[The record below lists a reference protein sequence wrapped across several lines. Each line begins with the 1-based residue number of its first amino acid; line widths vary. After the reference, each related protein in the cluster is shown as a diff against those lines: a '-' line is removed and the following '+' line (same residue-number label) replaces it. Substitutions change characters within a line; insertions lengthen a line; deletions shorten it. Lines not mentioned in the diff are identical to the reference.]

1 MINYFAYDEPQPE
14 SGRPFSITAEV
25 AGCPWRAGHRLV
37 RIALKASGVKDGA
50 ALNVQNEI
58 LAREVMAQVEF
69 NPTRVSSYRLV
80 GYDQTLKDGAFTG
93 AIHSGDAVTI
103 LYEIVPSGMPAQTAE
118 TLVVTVHYK
127 QPACA
132 EAEVAEEV
140 LTDEGQD
147 YASASPDFKFAAA
160 VAEFGMFL
168 RNSSV
173 ENRRRL
179 GAIAE
184 LANKG
189 RGSDRDGR
197 RAGFIEL
204 IRQTQLLTR
213 G

>member
-1 MINYFAYDEPQPE
+1 MPRRI
-14 SGRPFSITAEV
+14 GRPR
-25 AGCPWRAGHRLV
+25 WR
-37 RIALKASGVKDGA
+37 IFPS
-50 ALNVQNEI
+50 
-58 LAREVMAQVEF
+58 
-69 NPTRVSSYRLV
+69 
-80 GYDQTLKDGAFTG
+80 GAFWLR
-93 AIHSGDAVTI
+93 S
-103 LYEIVPSGMPAQTAE
+103 
-118 TLVVTVHYK
+118 
-127 QPACA
+127 A

-140 LTDEGQD
+140 LKDEGQD
-147 YASASPDFKFAAA
+147 YVSASPDFKFAAA